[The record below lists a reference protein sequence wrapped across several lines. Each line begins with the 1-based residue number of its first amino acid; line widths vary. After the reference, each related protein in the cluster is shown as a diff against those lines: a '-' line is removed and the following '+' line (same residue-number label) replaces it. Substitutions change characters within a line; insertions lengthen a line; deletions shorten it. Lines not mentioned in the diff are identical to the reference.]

1 VSKGTK
7 VKAHPGLMG
16 SFEELDTTENRYKFE
31 TRVVHSGINT
41 ENWYGST
48 LPPIFQTA
56 SHRFPTAE
64 QLSAV
69 FAGKE
74 KGFIYQRLRNPTN
87 EALEIRVAQL
97 EDGIG
102 SVVTSSG
109 MAAVHNALTAILQC
123 GDEMIS
129 GNSLFMSTY
138 LLFAN
143 LFKKYGIKVNFVES
157 TVLEEYKRAISPKT
171 KAIFVEAIGNPKM
184 DVPDIQKLAEIANS
198 NSVPLIVDNT
208 MPTPYLLNP
217 FKLGADII
225 VHSTTK
231 YFSGHGDALGG
242 VIVDSCRFNWPTEKY
257 PDFGVFKERAGVK
270 AYLDKVWREIHI
282 NVGTTQSPFHS
293 YLTMIGIDTL
303 AVRMQRHI
311 ENTERLVEFVVNHK
325 KVKWVNYPGLESSPS
340 NRTAQKQ
347 FPRGC
352 GALFTFGLAN
362 QGECF
367 DFIRNLRL
375 VYNLANL
382 GDCKTLVIHPYSS
395 QYVNFDEA
403 TRAKLSITPDL
414 IRVSVGIESIE
425 DIIAD
430 FKQALDKI

>member
-1 VSKGTK
+1 MSEGTK
-7 VKAHPGLMG
+7 VKAHPSLKE

-31 TRVVHSGINT
+31 TRVVHGGINT
-41 ENWYGST
+41 ANWHGST

-87 EALEIRVAQL
+87 EALESRVAQL

-123 GDEMIS
+123 GDEVIS

-143 LFKKYGIKVNFVES
+143 VFKKYGIKVNFVES
-157 TVLEEYKRAISPKT
+157 TVLEEYERAISPKT

-184 DVPDIQKLAEIANS
+184 DVPDIQKLAEITNS

-242 VIVDSCRFNWPTEKY
+242 VIVLS
-257 PDFGVFKERAGVK
+257 
-270 AYLDKVWREIHI
+270 LIHI
-282 NVGTTQSPFHS
+282 
-293 YLTMIGIDTL
+293 
-303 AVRMQRHI
+303 
-311 ENTERLVEFVVNHK
+311 
-325 KVKWVNYPGLESSPS
+325 
-340 NRTAQKQ
+340 
-347 FPRGC
+347 
-352 GALFTFGLAN
+352 
-362 QGECF
+362 
-367 DFIRNLRL
+367 
-375 VYNLANL
+375 
-382 GDCKTLVIHPYSS
+382 
-395 QYVNFDEA
+395 
-403 TRAKLSITPDL
+403 
-414 IRVSVGIESIE
+414 
-425 DIIAD
+425 
-430 FKQALDKI
+430 